1 MTKAIT
7 AYQSNRG
14 HLFATEAEAKADD
27 AEHALVSALADV
39 QQECG
44 AMGVAAFEVLRRGL
58 ASIAQG
64 RTSGALYEF
73 LQAAHDFIASQPV
86 EPRTEVLKRDGL
98 AAEYA
103 KAEQWQGAYEV
114 LSEAF
119 EENTD
124 YAVKLRSK
132 HPASGQAYEVLS
144 RAAVVAYFT
153 IYTSGKATTGGA
165 NTYARDA
172 ACAILRAEGFTVK
185 A

>member
-1 MTKAIT
+1 MKTIT

-27 AEHALVSALADV
+27 ARGDLLDAFNRMESEVSPLSL
-39 QQECG
+39 G
-44 AMGVAAFEVLRRGL
+44 AHLLEVTKGEKTD
-58 ASIAQG
+58 G
-64 RTSGALYEF
+64 PVYEF
-73 LQAAHDFIASQPV
+73 LRAAHDFIASRPAA
-86 EPRTEVLKRDGL
+86 PRTKAFKRDGL

-119 EENTD
+119 EEDTD

-165 NTYARDA
+165 HEFARDTA
-172 ACAILRAEGFTVK
+172 RSILRAEGFTVK

>member
-1 MTKAIT
+1 MRTIT

-14 HLFATEAEAKADD
+14 NLFATEAEAKADD
-27 AEHALVSALADV
+27 ARGDLLDAFNRMESEVSPLSL
-39 QQECG
+39 G
-44 AMGVAAFEVLRRGL
+44 AHLLEVTKGEKTD
-58 ASIAQG
+58 G
-64 RTSGALYEF
+64 PVYEF
-73 LQAAHDFIASQPV
+73 LRAAHDFIASQPV

-132 HPASGQAYEVLS
+132 HPTSGQAYEVLS
-144 RAAVVAYFT
+144 GAAVVAYFS